1 MRELLIQHDG
11 KIETCTFRGTLF
23 TKKKESIEQLLKKK
37 HRNGP
42 RPKDFNKN
50 TDTYSTDPHQ
60 DKVSHIQPKLK
71 SLRFE
76 DLYDH
81 MKYP

>member
-1 MRELLIQHDG
+1 MKYDG
-11 KIETCTFRGTLF
+11 NLDIFPLKRPLF
-23 TKKKESIEQLLKKK
+23 TKKKASIEQLLKKK

-71 SLRFE
+71 SL
-76 DLYDH
+76 
-81 MKYP
+81 